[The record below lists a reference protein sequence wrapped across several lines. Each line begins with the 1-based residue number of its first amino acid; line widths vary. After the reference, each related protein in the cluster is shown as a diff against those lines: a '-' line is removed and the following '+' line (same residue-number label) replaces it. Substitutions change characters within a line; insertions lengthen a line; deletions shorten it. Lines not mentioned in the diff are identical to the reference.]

1 MEPTLA
7 QCEWSSMMA
16 WHEPEIMP
24 SSRRLEHQVNE
35 LFLKSLD
42 GQLSAEEATRF
53 GELIAPNDQAC
64 RWLLECSTL
73 EADLRCHFQPNP
85 APIKRA

>member
-1 MEPTLA
+1 
-7 QCEWSSMMA
+7 MA
-16 WHEPEIMP
+16 CHQGDFIQ

-42 GQLSAEEATRF
+42 GQLSAEEISHF
-53 GELIAPNDQAC
+53 CELIASNDEAC

-73 EADLRCHFQPNP
+73 EAELL
-85 APIKRA
+85 